1 MNLSLQGIGMTSLRT
16 RERMIKRLS
25 EQGIHN
31 KKILEIMRDT
41 PRHIF
46 MDEALASRAY
56 EDTAL
61 PIGYNQTISQP
72 YIVAKMTE
80 LLLGSTGHLAK
91 VLEIGTGCGYQTAI
105 LAQLVDHVYSIERI
119 LPLQRKAKGYLW
131 DLKLT
136 NISYLYNDG
145 NLGWPDYA
153 PFDGILASAAPAEI
167 PLILLQQLAIGGVM
181 VIPIGTS
188 GQQTLQRVTRKTSGY
203 DIEELEAVTFVPF
216 FIRKR
221 INKNVNAQVIFISK
235 RSRPKV
241 QYVNA
246 K

>member
-1 MNLSLQGIGMTSLRT
+1 MNPSLQGIGMTSLRT

-46 MDEALASRAY
+46 MDEALSSRAY

-80 LLLGSTGHLAK
+80 LLLGSSGHLGK

-119 LPLQRKAKGYLW
+119 LPLQKKAKSHLW
-131 DLKLT
+131 DLKLK

-145 NLGWPDYA
+145 NQGWPDYA
-153 PFDGILASAAPAEI
+153 LFDGILASAAPAEI
-167 PLILLQQLAIGGVM
+167 PPILLQQLAIGGVM
-181 VIPIGTS
+181 VIPIGIS
-188 GQQTLQRVTRKTSGY
+188 GQQILQRVTRTESGF
-203 DIEELEAVTFVPF
+203 DIEELEEVTFVPF
-216 FIRKR
+216 LSGKE
-221 INKNVNAQVIFISK
+221 
-235 RSRPKV
+235 
-241 QYVNA
+241 
-246 K
+246 

>member
-1 MNLSLQGIGMTSLRT
+1 MTRSLQGIGMTSLRT

-25 EQGIHN
+25 VQGIHN

-80 LLLGSTGHLAK
+80 LLLGSSGHLGK

-119 LPLQRKAKGYLW
+119 LPLQRKAKSYLW
-131 DLKLT
+131 DLKLK
-136 NISYLYNDG
+136 NISFLYNDG

-167 PLILLQQLAIGGVM
+167 PQQLLQQLTLGGVM
-181 VIPIGTS
+181 IIPIGQS
-188 GQQTLQRVTRKTSGY
+188 GQQTLQRVTRTINGY

-216 FIRKR
+216 LSGKE
-221 INKNVNAQVIFISK
+221 
-235 RSRPKV
+235 
-241 QYVNA
+241 
-246 K
+246 